1 MIHGVNKKN
10 RVFLHL
16 PAKVKKRW
24 TSTKRMLTSVVVHYC
39 VSIKLW
45 WVRVEDAYH
54 NSLCK
59 PKSAHS
65 PAAGKTVWRK
75 SSDCK
80 EVLSCRKQSEIKIYC
95 FDWRLKLDENK
106 NQCLG
111 IRNCQCWTA
120 KYLKQN
126 FNICLLVESVVAT
139 HLRIIEDCVV
149 KLGVRII

>member
-1 MIHGVNKKN
+1 
-10 RVFLHL
+10 
-16 PAKVKKRW
+16 
-24 TSTKRMLTSVVVHYC
+24 MLTSVIVLNC

-95 FDWRLKLDENK
+95 FDWRLKLDENE
-106 NQCLG
+106 NQCLEMVNVG
-111 IRNCQCWTA
+111 LRNIWTEFLSLSSCSICCCCSSLYYWGLCGEA
-120 KYLKQN
+120 WGQDYLTSH
-126 FNICLLVESVVAT
+126 ICCS
-139 HLRIIEDCVV
+139 CFS
-149 KLGVRII
+149 LGARWRWWWDRD

>member
-1 MIHGVNKKN
+1 
-10 RVFLHL
+10 
-16 PAKVKKRW
+16 
-24 TSTKRMLTSVVVHYC
+24 MLTSVVVLNC

-95 FDWRLKLDENK
+95 FDWRLKLDENE
-106 NQCLG
+106 NQCLEMVNVG
-111 IRNCQCWTA
+111 LRNIWN
-120 KYLKQN
+120 LKQN
-126 FNICLLVESVVAT
+126 FNLCILVESVVAA
-139 HLRIIEDCVV
+139 HLCIIEDCDGAAWSQDYLTTHICCSCFS
-149 KLGVRII
+149 LGARWRWWWDRD